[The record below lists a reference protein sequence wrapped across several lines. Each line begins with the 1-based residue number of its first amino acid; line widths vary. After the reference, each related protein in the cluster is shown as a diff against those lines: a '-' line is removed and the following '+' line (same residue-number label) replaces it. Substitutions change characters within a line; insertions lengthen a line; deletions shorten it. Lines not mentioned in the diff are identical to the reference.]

1 DLCVSQGL
9 VRHLRL
15 LLGLARG
22 GRGPA
27 RGAAGAA
34 RRAHGRGVRGVR
46 AGELA
51 ARGDEGSGRPTWEM
65 ITGEKLPGPRAEEA
79 AEDHDVAGGA
89 EDQATGTEHM
99 GRCLPGRVHQ
109 PWAHDEHGQ
118 DRCMCAVLVLK
129 VVGGEPDPLKDIQG
143 ATEAAA
149 MQYYWAMSTPELPS
163 GGV

>member
-1 DLCVSQGL
+1 ADLCVSQGL

-89 EDQATGTEHM
+89 EDQ
-99 GRCLPGRVHQ
+99 
-109 PWAHDEHGQ
+109 
-118 DRCMCAVLVLK
+118 